1 MERASWTRSL
11 EPAGRD
17 SQAGVTLTE
26 VLLVILIMGVG
37 LVALAT
43 LFTLGALN
51 MAQAIKDDRTAAV
64 AESATALSGA
74 GQALLL
80 DTGHFVEDSIAQ
92 GSVDPV
98 AAAEL
103 RGKYELL
110 KDQAD
115 DLEVRLEELRSM
127 FPHEMIE
134 PHVGPLL
141 GQIHAIKKL
150 DSRPSFSCCRCSQGT
165 CNC

>member
-1 MERASWTRSL
+1 MERPSCSRSP

-17 SQAGVTLTE
+17 SQAGATLVE
-26 VLLVILIMGVG
+26 VLAAIFIMGLG
-37 LVALAT
+37 LLALLT
-43 LFTLGALN
+43 LFPLGALH
-51 MAQAIKDDRTAAV
+51 MAQEIKDDRTGAV
-64 AESATALSGA
+64 AADAAALSEA

-98 AAAEL
+98 AAAGL

-110 KDQAD
+110 KDEAD
-115 DLEVRLEELRSM
+115 DLEVRLEALRSM
-127 FPHEMIE
+127 FPHQLIE

-141 GQIHAIKKL
+141 GQIHAIKARLKAVIQL
-150 DSRPSFSCCRCSQGT
+150 LSLLARHG
-165 CNC
+165 

>member
-1 MERASWTRSL
+1 MNSRTGVCEKPIPPTR
-11 EPAGRD
+11 PRRGRLGVRPIRR
-17 SQAGVTLTE
+17 QARR
-26 VLLVILIMGVG
+26 
-37 LVALAT
+37 
-43 LFTLGALN
+43 
-51 MAQAIKDDRTAAV
+51 QSRRSDDRTAAV

-80 DTGHFVEDSIAQ
+80 DTGHFVEDSLAQ

-103 RGKYELL
+103 RGKYQLL

-127 FPHEMIE
+127 FPHEVIE

-141 GQIHAIKKL
+141 GQIHAIKARLKAVIQL
-150 DSRPSFSCCRCSQGT
+150 LSLLARHG
-165 CNC
+165 

>member
-1 MERASWTRSL
+1 MERASCPRSPD
-11 EPAGRD
+11 PAGRD
-17 SQAGVTLTE
+17 SQAGATLAE
-26 VLLVILIMGVG
+26 VLVAILIMGVG
-37 LVALAT
+37 LLALLT
-43 LFTLGALN
+43 LFPLGALN
-51 MAQAIKDDRTAAV
+51 MAQEIKDDRTAAV
-64 AESATALSGA
+64 AESAAALSEA

-92 GSVDPV
+92 GSIDPV

-127 FPHEMIE
+127 FPHQLIE

-141 GQIHAIKKL
+141 AQIHAIKARLKAVMQL
-150 DSRPSFSCCRCSQGT
+150 LSLLARHA
-165 CNC
+165 